1 MTRTLASV
9 TLAPLT
15 LMVLAVPL
23 AAQDPQCNTAFPD
36 ATNACNAAVD
46 AIKAFHPLAGMIV
59 SGGNP
64 VLGTSGALG
73 GAGHLFVT
81 PRVNVIKAAL
91 PDAVAANQSSV
102 PSRFKGAVPAP
113 VVEAGLGLFKGT
125 SKGLL
130 AVDAL
135 GSAVLLPTGVV
146 SDLSVD
152 PDAPRVGSV
161 ALGIGYGVRVGVL
174 QGSFPVPSLS
184 VSWMHRTLPRL
195 QYGTLGPAFGT
206 GDDFE
211 FDMNLRADNYRLVA
225 GWKLAVIDLA
235 AGLGI
240 DHYTGDAHITFH
252 DGATPTSVRTV
263 AIKPNNTRQVLFV
276 NGGLGLG
283 PAKLVAEL
291 GFQTGKDQKL
301 STNFSV
307 IDPTAGHVF
316 GGVGFRFGF

>member
-1 MTRTLASV
+1 MTRVLASV
-9 TLAPLT
+9 TLASLT
-15 LMVLAVPL
+15 LMVVSVPL
-23 AAQDPQCNTAFPD
+23 AAQDPQCTVTGSQE

-125 SKGLL
+125 SRGLL

-146 SDLSVD
+146 TDLSVD

-174 QGSFPVPSLS
+174 QGGLPVPSLS

-195 QYGTLGPAFGT
+195 QYGTLGPTFGT

-225 GWKLAVIDLA
+225 GWKLAVFDLA

-240 DHYTGDAHITFH
+240 DHYTGDAHVRFR
-252 DGATPTSVRTV
+252 TPTEVRDVT
-263 AIKPNNTRQVLFV
+263 IKPNNTRQVLFV

-283 PAKLVAEL
+283 PARFVGEL

-301 STNFSV
+301 STNFSDF
-307 IDPTAGHVF
+307 DPKAGHVF